1 MSPPDHAAE
10 PLHLAARRVAR
21 GAAILAASQI
31 LARAIGMGFTLA
43 LAHLLPIEAFGTWNL
58 ALSALVLA
66 GLLQDAGLSRSVV
79 KEVAR
84 NPASAAAW
92 IGRLLPLKL
101 GLGLL
106 AAPLLPLLAWAA
118 GYGAE
123 VVLVIA
129 VIGLALPAANLW
141 LLLENAGQGL
151 HAIRALARGALATAA
166 LQTLC
171 GLLAAWLSG
180 GALPAI
186 AAGFVLAG
194 LLNLALLWRWVG
206 RLAGPLR
213 WQWAPGFAWR
223 VLRDSLPYL
232 GVALAAAALGR
243 MEMLL
248 LGLLAG
254 EAEVALF
261 TAGFKLFE
269 AALFL
274 VHAVQIALNPTLAR
288 LIQADRPG
296 FARWFGWQ
304 MSLPAALLLP
314 AAALALPVS
323 GLLIHL
329 LYPAGYG
336 MAVGSLAL
344 LAMALPVVAL
354 QLLANG
360 ALVLTDRQG
369 LVLLLQGGVVAAQIG
384 LNLWLIPRLGAGGAA
399 LALAGSQ
406 ALGAGLGLWLV
417 RRLLL
422 PGWGALAPVLRVLA
436 VQAAAIGLGL
446 ATALLLRHSGMAV
459 AVAALAWAAGLATI
473 RFRLLPPEAISER
486 R

>member
-1 MSPPDHAAE
+1 MSPPDPAAE

-21 GAAILAASQI
+21 GAASLAVGQV

-66 GLLQDAGLSRSVV
+66 GLVQDAGLSRTVV

-84 NPASAAAW
+84 APASAAHW
-92 IGRLLPLKL
+92 IGHLLPLKL

-106 AAPLLPLLAWAA
+106 AVPLLPLLGWAA
-118 GYGAE
+118 GFGAE
-123 VVLVIA
+123 TTRVLAVIA
-129 VIGLALPAANLW
+129 LALPAANLW

-151 HAIRALARGALATAA
+151 HAIRALTLGAVATAG
-166 LQTLC
+166 LQTAC
-171 GLLAAWLSG
+171 GLTAAWLSG
-180 GALPAI
+180 GSLPAI

-194 LLNLALLWRWVG
+194 LLNLLLMWRWIG

-213 WQWAPGFAWR
+213 WRRAPGFVKR

-232 GVALAAAALGR
+232 GVALAMAALGR
-243 MEMLL
+243 VEVLL
-248 LGLLAG
+248 LGRLAG

-274 VHAVQIALNPTLAR
+274 IHAAQIALNPTLAR
-288 LIQADRPG
+288 LIQVDRPG

-304 MSLPAALLLP
+304 MGLPAALLLP
-314 AAALALPVS
+314 AVLLALPVAQF
-323 GLLIHL
+323 LVWL
-329 LYPAGYG
+329 LYPIAYAPA
-336 MAVGSLAL
+336 AVPLAVLSLAL
-344 LAMALPVVAL
+344 PVTAL
-354 QLLANG
+354 QLLASG

-369 LVLLLQGGVVAAQIG
+369 QAMLAQGAVVAAQIG
-384 LNLWLIPRLGAGGAA
+384 LNLLLIPRFGALGAA
-399 LALAGSQ
+399 LAIAGSQ
-406 ALGAGLGLWLV
+406 ALGAALGLGLV

-422 PGWGALAPVLRVLA
+422 PGWAALAPLFRMLA
-436 VQAAAIGLGL
+436 VQGAALGLGL
-446 ATALLLRHSGMAV
+446 AVALVFRHSGAG
-459 AVAALAWAAGLATI
+459 VAAAALGWAAGLAAI
-473 RFRLLPPEAISER
+473 RFRPSPPQA
-486 R
+486 